1 MPLDALANIAAMTKA
16 CTQRAAGICGDDVAV
31 NTKQLMGLERGRGV
45 PATLKVI
52 KGSLL
57 NKAILIPV
65 ALTVSAFAP
74 WAVLPM
80 LAVGGLHLAS
90 EGARNLLG
98 KGHGHGHGH
107 EGHDHDDHPHDAKG
121 AEKDKIRGALTVDFI
136 LSAEITVLTLS
147 MIAALPL
154 VGQLA
159 VLAGTGAAM
168 TLGMYGLI
176 GGLVNMK
183 DVGTWLEERKG
194 DNALAKTARGLGKG
208 IGKVMPH
215 IMKGISFAGTVA
227 LFIIGGE
234 LLLHGIPGAEHMV
247 ANAVGTIVTNPAI
260 QGAASFVAETAI
272 GLAAGFM
279 AMPVMDKLEP
289 KIDQAADWVKKQFA
303 KLKERCVPKQKQSAS
318 APKAPAPAPQLSPS
332 KLKDIA
338 VANDLNKAAQKPAND
353 AAPVPPAQ
361 KPAAPKP

>member
-16 CTQRAAGICGDDVAV
+16 CTQKAAGICGDDVAV

-90 EGARNLLG
+90 EGAHNLLG

-107 EGHDHDDHPHDAKG
+107 EGHQHEAKET
-121 AEKDKIRGALTVDFI
+121 EKDKIRGALTVDFI

-154 VGQLA
+154 IGQLA

-176 GGLVNMK
+176 GGLVNM
-183 DVGTWLEERKG
+183 DGVGKWLEERQG
-194 DNALAKTARGLGKG
+194 DNALAKAARGLGKG

-247 ANAVGTIVTNPAI
+247 TSAVGTMVANPAV
-260 QGAASFVAETAI
+260 QGVAAFVAETAI
-272 GLAAGFM
+272 GFAAGFM
-279 AMPVMDKLEP
+279 AMPLMDKLEP
-289 KIDQAADWVKKQFA
+289 KIDQAADYVKKQFA
-303 KLKERCVPKQKQSAS
+303 KLKERCAAKKKSK
-318 APKAPAPAPQLSPS
+318 PKAEASAPAPQLSPS
-332 KLKDIA
+332 KLKDLA
-338 VANDLNKAAQKPAND
+338 AAHEMNKAAQKPAND
-353 AAPVPPAQ
+353 DKSAPPAQ